1 MVWTDRANGNGGA
14 AGPVDKSGRRVDGGQ
29 TAGMSI
35 EVPVLE
41 VFDLADRLRAAAQ
54 PGHDAVAR
62 LVPAGRTGAIG
73 AALDDALDAFQTL
86 GRALAVET
94 DDLGDTVDAVARSW
108 MALDAGLLARRG
120 QVLER

>member
-1 MVWTDRANGNGGA
+1 
-14 AGPVDKSGRRVDGGQ
+14 
-29 TAGMSI
+29 MSI

-41 VFDLADRLRAAAQ
+41 VFDLADRLRAAAH

-62 LVPAGRTGAIG
+62 LVTAGETGAIG
-73 AALDDALDAFQTL
+73 AALDDALDAFRTL
-86 GRALAVET
+86 ARALAVET

-108 MALDAGLLARRG
+108 MALDAGLLPRRG